1 MIVKPTTIRE
11 PLVLGGLLPR
21 NLPLLSPPLL
31 LPAPQNPTTAPESLP
46 VLDSSVLCLPDSQTP
61 QLAPS
66 TQTSLTAPE
75 QEPTH
80 DGSCSSLPESQPPL
94 LPLAHQAPITEPEPS
109 APALESEFQPIP
121 GVVFGPDG
129 RFRRV
134 VQLNRHERRFLRK
147 FEPELD
153 TLDLKM
159 AKELILWHLHQ
170 DRLFTFNVAF
180 TLLQIRDRCLFSQ
193 DGYLDFPT
201 WLKIEA
207 KGIGISIG
215 YAYRLLNMADA
226 LDRYLITTFM
236 STWHMSIE
244 DVAQR
249 ATQLSYFMT
258 GIYRH
263 LTLDDLKE
271 PFLKAKPEQFISLV
285 TGRKIPTREEVE
297 AARAARHQQG
307 KGKPPVVTATDIE
320 NKIVETVRL
329 GLDVYI
335 VGLNDINDAPYIEK
349 ALLANRRKEADAIFS
364 ARAPEFINKGGECKD
379 FLTIRTLED
388 AKYLLLYHQAE
399 GIPHRLVCAVICAR
413 LEADPVLSAQW
424 KALGYEKV
432 HEYLLKELQVTFDT
446 YRYCQIGRN
455 YLKREAIILNHT
467 AIDTEVQF
475 SKLYN
480 LEQAIE
486 THGDEALIWR
496 YFGPEA
502 TVGEWDYFALHKK
515 YQQHFSEKKMSPAK
529 LKKARTLLFE
539 YHEARAADDR
549 TDGQLGPL
557 AGTTPYPFSIA
568 ATHEK
573 RLIDLFRE
581 KPDYLLKYVNLYF
594 EYKDK
599 GLL

>member
-1 MIVKPTTIRE
+1 MKPTKT
-11 PLVLGGLLPR
+11 
-21 NLPLLSPPLL
+21 LPLLGSMLPQDLPLFSPPLL
-31 LPAPQNPTTAPESLP
+31 LPAPQNPTAAPESLP
-46 VLDSSVLCLPDSQTP
+46 VLDSSVICSPDSQTP
-61 QLAPS
+61 LVAQSAQAPMA
-66 TQTSLTAPE
+66 APK
-75 QEPTH
+75 QESTH
-80 DGSCSSLPESQPPL
+80 DGSDNSLTEPPTTQPPQTPQAL
-94 LPLAHQAPITEPEPS
+94 LSELAPL
-109 APALESEFQPIP
+109 APALEPEFQPIP

-153 TLDLKM
+153 TLDLKT
-159 AKELILWHLHQ
+159 ARELILWHLHQ

-236 STWHMSIE
+236 STWHMSIA

-297 AARAARHQQG
+297 ATKAARHQQR

-320 NKIVETVRL
+320 DKIVDTIRL

-335 VGLNDINDAPYIEK
+335 VGLKDINDAPYIEK
-349 ALLANRRKEADAIFS
+349 ALLANRRKEADAVFS

-413 LEADPVLSAQW
+413 LEDDPVLSAQW

-432 HEYLLKELQVTFDT
+432 HEYLLKELELIFDT

-455 YLKREAIILNHT
+455 YLKREATILNHT

-486 THGDEALIWR
+486 THGDEDALIWR

-515 YQQHFSEKKMSPAK
+515 YQQHFSDKKMSPAK

-549 TDGQLGPL
+549 TDKQLGQL
-557 AGTTPYPFSIA
+557 AGTTPYAFSIA

>member
-1 MIVKPTTIRE
+1 MVR
-11 PLVLGGLLPR
+11 GLLPLD
-21 NLPLLSPPLL
+21 LPLLLPPLL
-31 LPAPQNPTTAPESLP
+31 LPAPLNPIAEPEP
-46 VLDSSVLCLPDSQTP
+46 VPIYDSSVLCLPDSQTP
-61 QLAPS
+61 QLAPT
-66 TQTSLTAPE
+66 TQTSLAAPE

-80 DGSCSSLPESQPPL
+80 DGSDSSLPESQPSL
-94 LPLAHQAPITEPEPS
+94 LPLAQQAPIAEPEPS

-121 GVVFGPDG
+121 GIVFGLDG

-134 VQLNRHERRFLRK
+134 VQLNRQERRFLRK

-153 TLDLKM
+153 TLDLKT

-180 TLLQIRDRCLFSQ
+180 TLLQIREDCLFSQ

-207 KGIGISIG
+207 KGLGISIG
-215 YAYRLLNMADA
+215 YAYRLLSMADA
-226 LDRYLITTFM
+226 LDRYLITTFQ
-236 STWHMSIE
+236 STWHMSIA

-249 ATQLSYFMT
+249 STQLSYFMT

-263 LTLDDLKE
+263 LTLEELKE

-297 AARAARHQQG
+297 AAKAARHQQR

-320 NKIVETVRL
+320 DKIVDSIRL

-335 VGLNDINDAPYIEK
+335 VGLKDINDGPYIEK
-349 ALLANRRKEADAIFS
+349 ALLANRRKEADAVFS
-364 ARAPEFINKGGECKD
+364 ARIPEFINKGSECKD

-413 LEADPVLSAQW
+413 LEDDPVLVTQW
-424 KALGYEKV
+424 KALNYENV
-432 HEYLLKELQVTFDT
+432 HEYLIKELEITFDT
-446 YRYCQIGRN
+446 YRYCRIGRN
-455 YLKREAIILNHT
+455 YLENEAMILRHT
-467 AIDTEVQF
+467 SVDTEIQF

-480 LEQAIE
+480 LDKALEV
-486 THGDEALIWR
+486 HGDEPDLLWR
-496 YFGPEA
+496 YFGPDA
-502 TVGEWDYFALHKK
+502 TVGDWDYFALHRE
-515 YQQHFSEKKMSPAK
+515 YEDHFAATKMSPAK
-529 LKKARTLLFE
+529 IKKARVLLFKFN
-539 YHEARAADDR
+539 EARTADDR
-549 TDGQLGPL
+549 TDAQLGPL
-557 AGTTPYPFSIA
+557 AGMTPYAFSIA

-573 RLIDLFRE
+573 RLIDLFRSN
-581 KPDYLLKYVNLYF
+581 PPYLLKYVNLYF